1 LSKDNAGIQELGSYE
16 IGFDLRPKSASSRK
30 DNASNLNL
38 TNFTIDNDGDLYL
51 RLEVGYI
58 CEIKKLTECTIPSFI
73 KDVINAVHGV
83 ELDKKLAEW
92 LLDKEPTIFDKKEV
106 IIVDK

>member
-1 LSKDNAGIQELGSYE
+1 MSKGNAG
-16 IGFDLRPKSASSRK
+16 
-30 DNASNLNL
+30 ASNLNL
-38 TNFTIDNDGDLYL
+38 RQFIIDDDRDLCL

-58 CEIKKLTECTIPSFI
+58 SETKKLSGYAISGFI
-73 KDVINAVHGV
+73 KDVKNAVHGV
-83 ELDKKLAEW
+83 ELDRKLAEW